1 LGGRKPRSIVVLYT
15 AIYPEEN
22 MEREQAFARLATV
35 AGAELLAGVIC
46 WLPLLLAPDAAWRQE
61 CRFIAVVTT
70 IAALV
75 VISCAFA
82 LPWVSGWVFD
92 RLTQVAA
99 AVSVAIFMIDLGA
112 LIMAILRTGGT
123 GDSFYS
129 PLLSVLVT
137 LALLFELQK
146 EMVADSKSKMIWFY
160 AGSVFAIWGMA
171 SYISYTGDLNGE
183 KALVPRDVR
192 ALWSCAL
199 TLLGIGVAVV
209 AYALPKTEWFE
220 NVVKRTKKTYQRSQP
235 GAVTNT

>member
-1 LGGRKPRSIVVLYT
+1 
-15 AIYPEEN
+15 

-46 WLPLLLAPDAAWRQE
+46 WLPLLLAPDAAWRVE
-61 CRFIAVVTT
+61 CRFIAVLTT

-92 RLTQVAA
+92 RLASVAA
-99 AVSVAIFMIDLGA
+99 IVSVAIFVIDLGA
-112 LIMAILRTGGT
+112 LIIAILRTGGT

-137 LALLFELQK
+137 LVLLFELQK
-146 EMVADSKSKMIWFY
+146 EMVADSKSRMIWFY
-160 AGSVFAIWGMA
+160 CGSVLVTWGMA
-171 SYISYTGDLNGE
+171 SYISYTSDLSGDE
-183 KALVPRDVR
+183 ALVPRDVR
-192 ALWSCAL
+192 ALWGCAL
-199 TLLGIGVAVV
+199 TLLGIAVTVA

-220 NVVKRTKKTYQRSQP
+220 GVVMRTKKTYQRSQP
-235 GAVTNT
+235 GTAAST